1 MVKERN
7 YGKKRKG
14 EKAQEN
20 KVRFR
25 RGFDIWIEFN
35 QLINL
40 SSIIYLIYFLL
51 NYFNFILLFWIFFD
65 YYSWDFN
72 VFTLL
77 NIYIF
82 FLINTLLNINA
93 CVLVF

>member
-51 NYFNFILLFWIFFD
+51 NYFNLILLFWIFFD
-65 YYSWDFN
+65 YSWDFN

-77 NIYIF
+77 NI
-82 FLINTLLNINA
+82 NA